1 VRILFVC
8 TGNICRSPTAEAVM
22 RRLVDDAGLG
32 AEFVIDSAGTGGWHA
47 GESPDARAVA
57 VGAEHGYELT
67 GLAREIEPGDFSDF
81 DLIVG
86 MDRHNLRAL
95 RDLTLDLESRLKLRL
110 LLSEED
116 VPDPYSGP
124 IAAFEQALELIE
136 RGCRELLTELTAAP
150 F

>member
-22 RRLVDDAGLG
+22 RRLVDDAGLA

-95 RDLTLDLESRLKLRL
+95 RDLTLDLESRLKVRL
-110 LLSEED
+110 LLGEED

-136 RGCRELLTELTAAP
+136 RGCRELLAELTAAP

>member
-1 VRILFVC
+1 
-8 TGNICRSPTAEAVM
+8 M
-22 RRLVDDAGLG
+22 RRLVDDAGLA

-95 RDLTLDLESRLKLRL
+95 RDLTLDLESRLKVRL
-110 LLSEED
+110 LLGEED

-136 RGCRELLTELTAAP
+136 RGCRELLAELTAAP